1 MGECI
6 LAGHPQGGG
15 VKYGTYTGDGQAMRT
30 ISLGI
35 TPKWVL
41 VIENHGRIFAT
52 NYPYGGLATVGSPV
66 RQTVNYSGN
75 YAVEI
80 VDGGFKIRY
89 ELYGG
94 SSQITLATNQEGL
107 TFNYIYGM

>member
-6 LAGHPQGGG
+6 LAGHPHSG
-15 VKYGTYTGDGQAMRT
+15 VKCGTYTGNGVNGRVID
-30 ISLGI
+30 LGI

-52 NYPYGGLATVGSPV
+52 NYPYGGLATAGSPV
-66 RQTVNYSGN
+66 KQTVNYAGN

-80 VDGGFKIRY
+80 VDGGFKVRY

-107 TFNYIYGM
+107 TYNYIYGT